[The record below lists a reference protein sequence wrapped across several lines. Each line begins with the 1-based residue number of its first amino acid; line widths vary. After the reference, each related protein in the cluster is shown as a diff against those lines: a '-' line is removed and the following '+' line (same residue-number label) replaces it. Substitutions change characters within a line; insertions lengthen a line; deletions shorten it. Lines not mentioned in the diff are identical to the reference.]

1 MNMLERMIHRV
12 RKSEKAY
19 AAKVRITKNEIPRE
33 LGGHCPLEWGIFFW
47 ISEQTARVA
56 LTAREY

>member
-33 LGGHCPLEWGIFFW
+33 LGGHCPLE
-47 ISEQTARVA
+47 
-56 LTAREY
+56 

>member
-1 MNMLERMIHRV
+1 MLERVIHRL

-33 LGGHCPLEWGIFFW
+33 LCRDCPLLRGISFGLATKLPEW
-47 ISEQTARVA
+47 
-56 LTAREY
+56 L